1 MGHRMIDDEGISHNT
16 YMFSFT
22 ETRRGTMER
31 IYRALVL
38 ALYQLTLL
46 MGILLLPVAVV
57 TRRLGL
63 RIPVDRAIE
72 RLNEAYETSAR

>member
-1 MGHRMIDDEGISHNT
+1 
-16 YMFSFT
+16 
-22 ETRRGTMER
+22 MER
-31 IYRALVL
+31 IYRATVL

-63 RIPVDRAIE
+63 RIPVDRAID
-72 RLNEAYETSAR
+72 RLDDIYETSTS

>member
-1 MGHRMIDDEGISHNT
+1 MKDYEGIGHNAYT
-16 YMFSFT
+16 FSIN
-22 ETRRGTMER
+22 ETTRGTMKR

-38 ALYQLTLL
+38 ALYQLTLF

-72 RLNEAYETSAR
+72 RLNEAYDTSAS

>member
-1 MGHRMIDDEGISHNT
+1 
-16 YMFSFT
+16 
-22 ETRRGTMER
+22 MER

-38 ALYQLTLL
+38 AMYQLTLL

-72 RLNEAYETSAR
+72 RLNEAYETSTS

>member
-1 MGHRMIDDEGISHNT
+1 
-16 YMFSFT
+16 
-22 ETRRGTMER
+22 MER

-72 RLNEAYETSAR
+72 RLDEAYETSTS